1 VRSRSVVGV
10 AIAVVLLL
18 AVGLLG
24 ITLLLQDAPTPND
37 QATEPGGS
45 ERPSQQGPSPVP
57 PPASTVTP
65 SPSGAAI
72 RTSTDFYFGR
82 PYETIAISG
91 RYLGVEHPRALRV
104 QVLRPDGWQTFP
116 LPAVT
121 KESGRFRAY
130 VELGGGQHRLRL
142 VDPVTGTRSEVLT
155 VLLF

>member
-1 VRSRSVVGV
+1 MRSKPVVMV

-24 ITLLLQDAPTPND
+24 VTLLRRDAPTPDD
-37 QATEPGGS
+37 QATEAVRS
-45 ERPSQQGPSPVP
+45 ERPSQPASSPASR
-57 PPASTVTP
+57 PASTATP
-65 SPSGAAI
+65 SSSGAVI

-82 PYETIAISG
+82 PYETIAIAG
-91 RYLGVEHPRALRV
+91 RYLGVAQPRELRI

-121 KESGRFRAY
+121 RKSGHFRAY